1 MSAIFLYVDLKKY
14 QLSSNHFFLNSLID
28 FQKRASKITITKL
41 QMKSQV
47 TRLETTNAKL
57 QITDHKLQNTI
68 ATALRTNSNKHLHV
82 PYE

>member
-14 QLSSNHFFLNSLID
+14 QFSSNHFFLNSLID

-68 ATALRTNSNKHLHV
+68 ATALWTNSKKYLHV
-82 PYE
+82 PHE